1 MSDRKSLP
9 WIPLGNN
16 QIFMKPCL
24 SVFMLPPINN
34 AEAQR
39 GCGLMRKS
47 QTIKSFQF
55 NLNFYNK
62 ISFYEILKGIIITRG
77 CEKIFIT
84 FRKYP
89 LSPFKYY

>member
-1 MSDRKSLP
+1 MSYGKSLP

-39 GCGLMRKS
+39 GCGLMR
-47 QTIKSFQF
+47 KSFQF